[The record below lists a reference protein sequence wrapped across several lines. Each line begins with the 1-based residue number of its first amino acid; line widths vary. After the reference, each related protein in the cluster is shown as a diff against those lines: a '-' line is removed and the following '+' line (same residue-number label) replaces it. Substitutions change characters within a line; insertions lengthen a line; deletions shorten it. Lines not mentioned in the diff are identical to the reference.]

1 MEHTENVISKAE
13 LKKRRRKN
21 RVKRRL
27 SVLLFLIFCIGSILV
42 ILKAPMFNIV
52 SISCVG
58 ENIVKEADILKKAE
72 LNIGKNIFSTNMSN
86 AVDRIKTIPYISE
99 AKIKRIFPNK
109 LEISIIES
117 VPVFAIEENSKLYVL
132 DIEGKL
138 LEIKRPED
146 KQNLIQVVGVPV
158 DKLKLGDNIVAKSE
172 GKADDLLELVSIL
185 EKKEM
190 LSGVTKLDLEDVTN
204 IKIDIENRIFIDFGV
219 NEDIEHKVVFLHK
232 IISENIGTTEKVRID
247 MRGEKTY
254 VSAINQ

>member
-1 MEHTENVISKAE
+1 MENSENIISKAE

-27 SVLLFLIFCIGSILV
+27 SVLLFLVFCIGSILV

-58 ENIVKEADILKKAE
+58 EKIVKEADILKKAE

-86 AVDRIKTIPYISE
+86 AEDRIRTIPYISDV
-99 AKIKRIFPNK
+99 KIKRIFPNK

-117 VPVFAIEENSKLYVL
+117 VPVLCIEENNKLYVF
-132 DIEGKL
+132 DVEGKL
-138 LEIKRPED
+138 LEIKRPEE
-146 KQNLIQVVGVPV
+146 KQNLIQVLGVSA
-158 DKLKLGDNIVAKSE
+158 DKLKPGDNIITKKN
-172 GKADDLLELVSIL
+172 GTPDDLIELVEIL
-185 EKKEM
+185 ENKGM
-190 LSGVTKLDLEDVTN
+190 LAGVTKLDLEDVTN
-204 IKIDIENRIFIDFGV
+204 IKIDIENRIFIDFGI
-219 NEDIEHKVVFLHK
+219 NKDMEHKIVFLNK

-254 VSAINQ
+254 VSAIN

>member
-27 SVLLFLIFCIGSILV
+27 SVLLFLVFCIGSILV

-58 ENIVKEADILKKAE
+58 ENIVKENDILKKAE

-109 LEISIIES
+109 LEISIVES
-117 VPVFAIEENSKLYVL
+117 VPVFSIEENSKLYVL

-146 KQNLIQVVGVPV
+146 KQNLIQVVGITA
-158 DKLKLGDNIVAKSE
+158 DKLKLGENIATKSE
-172 GKADDLLELVSIL
+172 GKADDLLELVGIL

-204 IKIDIENRIFIDFGV
+204 IKIDIENRIFIDFGI
-219 NEDIEHKVVFLHK
+219 NEDMEHKIVFLNK

-254 VSAINQ
+254 VSAIK

>member
-27 SVLLFLIFCIGSILV
+27 SVLLFLVFCIGSILV

-58 ENIVKEADILKKAE
+58 ENIVKENDILKKAE

-109 LEISIIES
+109 LEISIVES
-117 VPVFAIEENSKLYVL
+117 VPVFSIEENSKLYVL

-146 KQNLIQVVGVPV
+146 KQNLIQVVGITA
-158 DKLKLGDNIVAKSE
+158 DKLKLGENIATKSE
-172 GKADDLLELVSIL
+172 GKADDLLELVGIL

-190 LSGVTKLDLEDVTN
+190 LKGVTKLDLEDVTN
-204 IKIDIENRIFIDFGV
+204 IKIDIENRIFIDFGI
-219 NEDIEHKVVFLHK
+219 NEDMEHKIVFLNK

-254 VSAINQ
+254 VSAIK